1 MRYAYSQELKEY
13 ISEKRTEPK
22 LYHILFNMESQEGV
36 KMLPKI
42 KMIPTVPKLQVE

>member
-1 MRYAYSQELKEY
+1 MLYAYSKELKEY
-13 ISEKRTEPK
+13 IIEKRTEPK
-22 LYHILFNMESQEGV
+22 LNHFLFNMESQEGV